1 MTQYDVMAG
10 LERAGRLVE
19 NRVSPSGTFGG
30 WAGRDVLCHLAS
42 YTRIVGAVFLGQAEG
57 RLPTMTELYGRE
69 LSDQE
74 LAIVGLDEINEA
86 VRREYEALSYEEA
99 LAFWRTMHERAIA
112 QAARLTDEQLAAPG
126 PSYPPNW
133 WHEHLSEVVTT
144 LIRHYEGH
152 MGTERLAQVLPAI

>member
-1 MTQYDVMAG
+1 MIRAMSLTRDEVMAG
-10 LERAGRLVE
+10 LEQARRLVE
-19 NRVSPSGTFGG
+19 HRVRPGG
-30 WAGRDVLCHLAS
+30 RFDGWDGRDVLCHLAS
-42 YTRIVGAVFLGQAEG
+42 YTRIVGGVFLGQAEG

-86 VRREYEALSYEEA
+86 VRREYEGLSYGQA
-99 LAFWRTMHERAIA
+99 LAFWRTMHERALA
-112 QAARLTDEQLAAPG
+112 QVARLTDEQLAAAG

-133 WHEHLSEVVTT
+133 WREHLSEVVTA

-152 MGTERLAQVLPAI
+152 MGVEG